1 MVNHASVERSVPR
14 QCVSYFKLYRY
25 NADLF
30 LEEISEVLQSNDTS
44 MSDDEL
50 EFVTVQNRSGGKRK
64 SINKIPYDKI
74 LSEKTRFLYN
84 PDNARNHLCIH

>member
-1 MVNHASVERSVPR
+1 MM
-14 QCVSYFKLYRY
+14 CKLLNSNNQY

-30 LEEISEVLQSNDTS
+30 LEEISQVLQSNDTS

-50 EFVTVQNRSGGKRK
+50 EFVTVQNRSGGRRK

-84 PDNARNHLCIH
+84 PDNAGNLCFSLCLAHFKKTKSRR